1 MRATADYYR
10 HLAGQAIGLSLWRTK
25 EGDDVGSEKAAQH
38 RISVLIADDHK
49 AFREGLASLLAE
61 EADIRIVGAASDGAE
76 AARLAGE
83 LRPDVL
89 VTDVAMPG
97 INGIEAIR
105 QSRTASPGTAFVV
118 LSAFS
123 YDSYVVAAVDA
134 GASAYLLKTQGIE
147 EIAEAI
153 RSVHAG
159 QMVFG
164 PEANAAIRRRLGAGS
179 SRSTTSRAQPT
190 PRELQLLIMAGKGLS
205 NKDMAAR
212 LDIGERTVQTHFQ
225 NVLAKLGATS
235 RTEAVVTALSEG
247 WITFD
252 EIQAV
257 TRPG

>member
-1 MRATADYYR
+1 MS
-10 HLAGQAIGLSLWRTK
+10 AGKS
-25 EGDDVGSEKAAQH
+25 QH
-38 RISVLIADDHK
+38 KISVLIADDHK
-49 AFREGLASLLAE
+49 AFREGLASLLGE
-61 EADIRIVGAASDGAE
+61 ENDLQIVGAACDGAE

-97 INGIEAIR
+97 VNGIEAIKQIR
-105 QSRTASPGTAFVV
+105 ASSPRTAFVV

-134 GASAYLLKTQGIE
+134 GASAYLLKTQGVE

-153 RSVHAG
+153 RSVHSG

-164 PEANAAIRRRLGAGS
+164 SEVNAAIRRRVGAGS
-179 SRSTTSRAQPT
+179 SRSPASHEQPS
-190 PRELQLLIMAGKGLS
+190 PRELQLLAMAGRGLS
-205 NKDMAAR
+205 NKEMAAR
-212 LDIGERTVQTHFQ
+212 LGIGERTVQTHFQ
-225 NVLAKLGATS
+225 NVLTKLGTAS

-247 WITFD
+247 WITFE

-257 TRPG
+257 ARPE

>member
-1 MRATADYYR
+1 MGPGKS
-10 HLAGQAIGLSLWRTK
+10 HPK
-25 EGDDVGSEKAAQH
+25 
-38 RISVLIADDHK
+38 ISVLIADDHK
-49 AFREGLASLLAE
+49 AFREGLASLLGE
-61 EADIRIVGAASDGAE
+61 EEDVQIVGAACDGAE

-97 INGIEAIR
+97 MNGIEAIR
-105 QSRTASPGTAFVV
+105 QIRVASPGTAFVV

-134 GASAYLLKTQGIE
+134 GASAYLLKTQGVE

-153 RSVHAG
+153 RSVHSG

-164 PEANAAIRRRLGAGS
+164 SEVNGAIRRRVGAAS
-179 SRSTTSRAQPT
+179 SRSRTSREQPS
-190 PRELQLLIMAGKGLS
+190 PRELQLLVMAGRGLA
-205 NKDMAAR
+205 NKEMAVR
-212 LDIGERTVQTHFQ
+212 LGIGERTVQTHFQ
-225 NVLAKLGATS
+225 NVLTKLGTAS

-247 WITFD
+247 WITFE

-257 TRPG
+257 ARPE